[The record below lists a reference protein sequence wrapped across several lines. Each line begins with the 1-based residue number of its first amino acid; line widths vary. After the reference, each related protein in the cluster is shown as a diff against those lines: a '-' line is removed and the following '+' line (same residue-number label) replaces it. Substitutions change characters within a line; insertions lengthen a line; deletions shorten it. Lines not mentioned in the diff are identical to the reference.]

1 MKYLTM
7 ILMLQDVGKVYAEEA
22 GKGKPWYLSRRFVGV
37 CLLVL
42 GAIAANIFGVTID
55 EALLNGLADTWVRL
69 IPDLISIYGLIM
81 AAVGQ
86 IRRGKGQ
93 GKDENIKQMGIVIFM
108 AVALLSQLSACS
120 TMRRYVVQPVLNEE
134 ITWTKMYKT
143 WSHKAFQ
150 SKDFR
155 AGFLAGATGPFS
167 MALSQQ
173 LKMAMDAVITQG
185 AQDTPEW
192 AEGFFGGSTLAL
204 YGSAANEGVGW
215 LIRQLVTM
223 GAIE

>member
-1 MKYLTM
+1 
-7 ILMLQDVGKVYAEEA
+7 
-22 GKGKPWYLSRRFVGV
+22 
-37 CLLVL
+37 LLVL
-42 GAIAANIFGVTID
+42 GTIAANIFGVTID

-81 AAVGQ
+81 AVVGQ
-86 IRRGKGQ
+86 IRKGKKAGE
-93 GKDENIKQMGIVIFM
+93 GEGDVKQIGVVFLV
-108 AVALLSQLSACS
+108 AVSLFTHLSACS
-120 TMRRYVVQPVLNEE
+120 TMRRYVVQPALNEE
-134 ITWTKMYKT
+134 ITWTKMYKA

-167 MALSQQ
+167 VALSQQ
-173 LKMAMDAVITQG
+173 LKMSMDAVITQG